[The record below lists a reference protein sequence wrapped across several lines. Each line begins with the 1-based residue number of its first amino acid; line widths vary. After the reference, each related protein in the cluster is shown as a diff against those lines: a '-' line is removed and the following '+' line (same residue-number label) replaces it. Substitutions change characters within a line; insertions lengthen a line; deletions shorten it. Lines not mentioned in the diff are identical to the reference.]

1 MLKSHDMNSK
11 YSSSPRGNFDRK
23 PSSGGGSFGGPRKS
37 FGDRP
42 SFGGDRPRPAFGD
55 RKPFGDRPSFG
66 DRPRPSFG
74 DRKPSFGGDRG
85 PRPSFG
91 DRKPFGDRGD
101 RPSFG
106 GDRPRPAF
114 GDRKPFGDR
123 PSFGDRK
130 PSFGGDRGPRPSFG
144 DRKPFGDRGDRP
156 SFGGDRP
163 RPAFGDR
170 KPFGDRPSFGDRK
183 PSFGDRGPRPS
194 FGDRKPFGD
203 RGDRPSF
210 GGDRPRPAFGDRKPF
225 GDRPSFGDRKPSFGD
240 RGPRPSFDDR
250 PRSTEDRFP
259 AEAQFRVKRD
269 FTQDFEKVDTSKSI
283 NGDQMKDAMAS
294 ASNSEDA
301 VRPRKQRAYM
311 RSEGGTTQD
320 SKATTSWSEVA
331 SWYDDHLENEVDSYH
346 NKVILPNLTRLVAAK
361 DGERILDIACG
372 QGFFTRRLQE
382 VSPNTIFEGID
393 IGEDLIAIAKKR
405 SPKISYVVGNAEEC
419 ENYSDNT
426 FDTVYIVLAIQN
438 IEHLDKLISEVS
450 RILKVGGTFHIVMNH
465 PAFRIPKE
473 TSWEYVDEKGIQAR
487 RVDAYLSDSKSEM
500 DMHPG
505 MFNSPKTLSFHRSMQ
520 TYFKQLAKFGFAVD
534 RLEEWISH
542 KVSDNG
548 PRTDAENR
556 ARKEI
561 PMFMYLRAKK
571 Y

>member
-1 MLKSHDMNSK
+1 MKYPLVNVLHIYHSIVPLHIYHLVLKSHDMNSNF
-11 YSSSPRGNFDRK
+11 SSSPRGNFDRK
-23 PSSGGGSFGGPRKS
+23 PSFGGPRKT

-42 SFGGDRPRPAFGD
+42 SAGGAGPRPTFGDRKPSFGSDRGGGPSFGDRGPRPAFGD

-66 DRPRPSFG
+66 DRGPRPSFG
-74 DRKPSFGGDRG
+74 DRKPFGDRPSFGDRGPRPSFGDRPRPSFGDRKPFGDRPSFGDRGPRQSFGDRKPFGDRPSFGDRG

-91 DRKPFGDRGD
+91 DRKPFGDR
-101 RPSFG
+101 PSF
-106 GDRPRPAF
+106 
-114 GDRKPFGDR
+114 
-123 PSFGDRK
+123 
-130 PSFGGDRGPRPSFG
+130 GDRGPRPSFG
-144 DRKPFGDRGDRP
+144 DRPRP
-156 SFGGDRP
+156 S
-163 RPAFGDR
+163 FGDR

-194 FGDRKPFGD
+194 SDE
-203 RGDRPSF
+203 RPKS
-210 GGDRPRPAFGDRKPF
+210 G
-225 GDRPSFGDRKPSFGD
+225 
-240 RGPRPSFDDR
+240 
-250 PRSTEDRFP
+250 EDRFP
-259 AEAQFRVKRD
+259 AESQYRVKRD
-269 FTQDFEKVDTSKSI
+269 FSQDFDKQDSSKSI
-283 NGDQMKDAMAS
+283 SGDQMKDAMAS

-311 RSEGGTTQD
+311 REEGGSTQK
-320 SKATTSWSEVA
+320 KAETSWGEVA
-331 SWYDDHLENEVDSYH
+331 SWYDNHLESDSDTYH
-346 NKVILPNLTRLVAAK
+346 NKVILPNLMRLIAAK

-382 VSPNTIFEGID
+382 ANPNIIIEGVD
-393 IGEDLIAIAKKR
+393 LGEDLIAIAKKR
-405 SPKISYVVGNAEEC
+405 SPKITYTVGNAEDFSQ
-419 ENYSDNT
+419 YSDNS
-426 FDTVYIVLAIQN
+426 FDTAYIVLAIQN
-438 IEHLDKLISEVS
+438 IEHLDKLISETS

-473 TSWEYVDEKGIQAR
+473 TSWEYVDEKAVQAR

-548 PRTDAENR
+548 PRMDAENK